1 MAEHL
6 SYDIYILG
14 LKDPSSRGR
23 HRFASTIE
31 NLTGRAASDFDD
43 HFPSSMLPMFEAL
56 YADRARTIVDA
67 LSDAGII
74 IEVRPTDTPPVMEVF
89 EEQASTRICPACD
102 QMQLAAAEEC
112 AKCGVVF
119 AKFEREQL
127 VKMHKDHTL
136 EEAMVRTM
144 QIREEWLHRATEY
157 LKTNNLPKEASAE
170 FATVLLQDEV
180 PFLRLDS
187 DEGPVLLT
195 SRRII
200 ENRDGKFQSVP
211 YEMIS
216 DVDYG
221 GGKLTATRKSKKR
234 LQITFHTPIP
244 VGGDEKIKNLAW
256 HLDKESSFRK
266 DVVIDWGFARSF
278 ICGTC
283 GERDLQYRTDG
294 NKVHMRCMH
303 CATDHE
309 IDLAEGVA
317 VPILAE

>member
-14 LKDPSSRGR
+14 LKDPSSSGR
-23 HRFASTIE
+23 HRFASTIK
-31 NLTGRAASDFDD
+31 NLTGRAVSDFDD
-43 HFPSSMLPMFEAL
+43 HFPSPMIPMFEAL
-56 YADRARTIVDA
+56 YAERARTIVDA

-74 IEVRPTDTPPVMEVF
+74 IELRPTDTPAVMEVF
-89 EEQASTRICPACD
+89 EEQAATRTCPACD
-102 QMQLAAAEEC
+102 QLQPAEAEEC
-112 AKCGVVF
+112 ARCGVVF
-119 AKFEREQL
+119 AKYEREQL
-127 VKMHKDHTL
+127 VKMKEDHAL
-136 EEAMVRTM
+136 EEAMVRAM

-195 SRRII
+195 SRRMI
-200 ENRDGKFQSVP
+200 EKRDGNFQSVP
-211 YEMIS
+211 YEMIA
-216 DVDYG
+216 DVDFG
-221 GGKLTATRKSKKR
+221 GGGMTVSKKAKR
-234 LQITFHTPIP
+234 LLQITFHTPIP
-244 VGGDEKIKNLAW
+244 VGGGETIKNMAW
-256 HLDKESSFRK
+256 HLDKESTFKK
-266 DVVIDWGFARSF
+266 DTVIDWGFARAF

-283 GERDLQYRTDG
+283 GERDLQYRTDDD
-294 NKVHMRCMH
+294 KVHMRCMH